1 MTRLVVDEDGDM
13 DCERTRVRLEG
24 RVVPQYEAGLVPA
37 PDAREAPVQAVTQRC
52 AVLGASTQYRY
63 GTAQP
68 VQFKGLVLV
77 TWDRGGKDWVRA
89 DRVEWLP

>member
-1 MTRLVVDEDGDM
+1 MTRLLVDEDGDM

-24 RVVPQYEAGLVPA
+24 RVVPQPEAGLVPVV
-37 PDAREAPVQAVTQRC
+37 DAREAGTPAGTQRC
-52 AVLGASTQYRY
+52 AVLGASSQFRY

-68 VQFKGLVLV
+68 VQYKGLVLV